1 MMGGLEKLFSEK
13 RLKCGCICLWIV
25 TGHIE
30 VGQDGGKLNRGRDNA
45 ETKSCVQAIGQCW
58 NKNKWK

>member
-30 VGQDGGKLNRGRDNA
+30 VGQDGGKLIGG
-45 ETKSCVQAIGQCW
+45 ETMLRQKAVF
-58 NKNKWK
+58 KL